1 MFGLSTLMS
10 CTLITRSFLVVLY
23 ILIKNSKDFSGG
35 PVVKTLPSNPGG
47 AGLISGWELRSHI
60 CCGQKNKNIKQ
71 KQYCNKFN
79 KNFKNGSH
87 Q

>member
-10 CTLITRSFLVVLY
+10 CTLIMCSFLVVLY

-47 AGLISGWELRSHI
+47 AGLISGWGAKITHTLWP
-60 CCGQKNKNIKQ
+60 KKQ
-71 KQYCNKFN
+71 KYKTEAIL
-79 KNFKNGSH
+79 
-87 Q
+87 